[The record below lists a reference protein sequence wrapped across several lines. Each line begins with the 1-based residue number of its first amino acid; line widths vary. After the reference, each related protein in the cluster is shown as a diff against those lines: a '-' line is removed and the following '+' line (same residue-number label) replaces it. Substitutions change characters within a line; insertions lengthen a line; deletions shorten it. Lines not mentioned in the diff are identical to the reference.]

1 LEKNHSF
8 KNFFL
13 KSIESGTE
21 LSNSSTVRKMF
32 KKAVKPE
39 ERYGWFDPS
48 KKATR
53 IMYIRK
59 AKATNFSLAFLPMDR
74 GSLHYISDIIISG

>member
-1 LEKNHSF
+1 
-8 KNFFL
+8 
-13 KSIESGTE
+13 
-21 LSNSSTVRKMF
+21 MF

-59 AKATNFSLAFLPMDR
+59 AKATNFSLAFLPTDR